1 MTVYKLVRKKIS
13 SEQIFM
19 LSVLLVNGG
28 NYLYNLL
35 LGRLLGPAVFAEA
48 ALLVTLLLVLSFV
61 GMTFQLASAKFA
73 VLLEDT
79 QWARFRFKIYK
90 GALLGGCVAMLLL
103 IMLASSLQ
111 DLFLTR
117 SSNMFIVFA
126 IGIPIYFVMSVN
138 RGIYQGKLAFN
149 KLATTYQTEMWS
161 RLGITLL
168 LLWALPFDPATIV
181 ALGIL
186 ISLFFGMLPTDLKN
200 FRFDR
205 AARLTTANTKLV
217 STFIVL
223 TACYEGTQ
231 IIINNSD
238 ILMVKHYFEAT
249 QAGLYASLAL
259 IGRVVY
265 FIAWMFVMILLPTVV
280 QRKKDGL
287 STAPVLFKYVLIIG
301 VFSTIIVTAC
311 WLFPELIVQLMFGED
326 YLAISSLLWKYATAT
341 SLFAISNIFA
351 YYYLSLDHYVPVI
364 ISGILGFSQIAL
376 IALYH
381 DSLEQV
387 VVVQIIAM
395 AILLLFQL
403 VYFVYKNN
411 KNKKELL
418 KAEPNLIQNN

>member
-1 MTVYKLVRKKIS
+1 MTVYRLIQKKVS
-13 SEQIFM
+13 PEQIFM

-35 LGRLLGPAVFAEA
+35 LGRLLGPEVFAEA
-48 ALLVTLLLVLSFV
+48 ALLVTLLLVLSFI
-61 GMTFQLASAKFA
+61 GMTFQLAAAKFA

-79 QWARFRFKIYK
+79 QWSRFRFKIYK
-90 GALLGGCVAMLLL
+90 GALLGGCIAMLLL
-103 IMLASSLQ
+103 IVFAPSLQ
-111 DLFLTR
+111 NLFLTK

-126 IGIPIYFVMSVN
+126 IGIPVYFFMSVN
-138 RGIYQGKLAFN
+138 RGIYQGKMAFK
-149 KLATTYQTEMWS
+149 KLSTTYQTEMWS

-168 LLWALPFDPATIV
+168 LLWALPLDPATVV
-181 ALGIL
+181 ALGIV
-186 ISLFFGMLPTDLKN
+186 ISLFFGMLPTDSKN
-200 FRFDR
+200 FRFNKS
-205 AARLTTANTKLV
+205 ARLTAANTKLV

-238 ILMVKHYFEAT
+238 ILMVKHYFDAK

-287 STAPVLFKYVLIIG
+287 STAPVLFKYVSIIG
-301 VFSTIIVTAC
+301 ILSALIVSAC
-311 WLFPELIVQLMFGED
+311 WMFPELIVQLMFGED
-326 YLAISSLLWKYATAT
+326 YLAISGLLWKYATAT

-364 ISGILGFSQIAL
+364 ISGILGFLQIAL
-376 IALYH
+376 ITIYH
-381 DSLEQV
+381 DNLEQV
-387 VVVQIIAM
+387 VMVQIIAM

-411 KNKKELL
+411 KNKKELF
-418 KAEPNLIQNN
+418 KADTNPIQNN